1 MLPLVSHDSAA
12 PLSMNMHKIYPL
24 RVPILAL
31 STSCTCK
38 IDMASQDV
46 PGWSTSSRR
55 FDRWPVCLR
64 HRSCTL
70 PLLKNAL
77 RADRIAL
84 QTSILFSSLSKAAVS
99 GDRES
104 ASSKCSSLSIVV
116 SWLVRLRILLQLR
129 DSLTATLSI
138 LVLRV
143 LTGTICSPE
152 SHCPR

>member
-1 MLPLVSHDSAA
+1 MSHDSAA
-12 PLSMNMHKIYPL
+12 PLLSNMHKQYRL
-24 RVPILAL
+24 GVAILAL

-38 IDMASQDV
+38 IDTASQDV

-70 PLLKNAL
+70 PPLKNAL
-77 RADRIAL
+77 RADKIAL
-84 QTSILFSSLSKAAVS
+84 HTSIIFSSLSKAAVP

-116 SWLVRLRILLQLR
+116 SWPVRLRILLQPR
-129 DSLTATLSI
+129 DSLTATVSI

-143 LTGTICSPE
+143 LKPV
-152 SHCPR
+152 